1 MRNHAVDSAALESL
15 LLQPSKMAPVK
26 RGADS
31 DHAGSKKQ
39 KHAADDRAAKRQRK
53 SDPAPAHAKTKP
65 EPKTDKPV
73 PVASVL
79 TQEERSFPRG
89 GASVLTPLEHK
100 QIQNEAARDV
110 LFEQSNK
117 KATKGDD
124 SDDDV
129 EMGDAGA
136 DKPAKKKK
144 SKKRKSDAAEKEKDE
159 GIKIESLTHRRLQPG
174 SMVLGQVTQI
184 TPKDIQVAL
193 PNNLVGFVPLTAVSD
208 QFTKRIEALLG
219 ENDKSDAENSA
230 DEDDLD
236 LNDVIRLGQYVRA
249 VVTSTGDDSARKNKK
264 RIELSINPK
273 DVNSSMSKQD
283 LVVNAFVQ
291 ASVASVEDHGL
302 VMDLGLA
309 SGSTKGFMSS
319 KEVGYSVDYNKI
331 QPGAVFL
338 CIVTGSSSNG
348 KIVKL
353 SADVQKIG
361 NVKKTN
367 VLTEAPTID
376 AFQPGAAVDLLV
388 TESTSS
394 GLAGQIIGLLDAT
407 ADVVHAGAAETQKD
421 ISQKYKVGSKV
432 KARIICTFPSDD
444 RRKLGVSL
452 LSHVMALSPRQPV
465 DEKKGPIEFL
475 PISSIVEEAKV
486 THVEPLLGVFLDVGI
501 KGVPGFAHISR
512 LSDDKVD
519 SISADSGKFK
529 INSTHRARVIAYNPL
544 DGLFLISLENKILEQ
559 PFLRVDDVKVGQVV
573 KGKVEKVMITAL
585 GSGAVIVNLAEGIN
599 GVVSETQIADVQLK
613 NPEKKFREG
622 MPVTARVLAID
633 PVRKMIR
640 LTLKK
645 TLVNSEAPVWS
656 SYSDVE
662 EGDSAPGTIV
672 KLMPAGALVQFY
684 GNLKAF
690 LPVGEMSEA
699 YIKDPSEHFRV
710 GQTINV
716 HAISINAENNR
727 MTVSCKDP
735 SVHSPEQQAAFQAL
749 QVGSVV
755 KATVSEKSVERID
768 VELEGSSIKGI
779 LKVGQLTD
787 GSEKKE
793 ESMMKRI
800 RVGQTLEDLVI
811 LDKSEKRPL
820 VWLTNKPSLLAA
832 AKAGS
837 LPSKFE
843 DIREGQTVNGFVQNV
858 DGQRVFVEFAG
869 RLRGVLLKTQ
879 MSQEMAE
886 KADYGLR
893 PYQSITARVLV
904 TDPAKQRFLLTK
916 KDEKDAAAS
925 MSAPKTDKAANK
937 TLVNPAD
944 ETVKDVSE
952 YTLGKLTKAR
962 VTSVKETQLNVSLA
976 DNVLGRIDIS
986 EVFSKWEDIKD
997 RKHPLA
1003 QFKTK
1008 PTLPVR
1014 IIGVHDVKNHK
1025 FLPISH
1031 RSAKTSVF
1039 EMTAKTETELST
1051 EDDLLSLEKL
1061 KVGSTHIAFVNNIGE
1076 NCVWAHISPVVR
1088 GRIDLM
1094 DLSSDVS
1101 LLSDVAANFPI
1112 GSALKVRIKSV
1123 DVSANRLD
1131 LTATSDSVVKPT
1143 SLKDLSPGSI
1153 LPGRVTK
1160 VTERNIMVQL
1170 SDSISGPVTLTEFS
1184 DDYAQAN
1191 PTIYK
1196 KNQIVR
1202 VCVLDVDAPNKKLVL
1217 SMRPSKVLSS
1227 SLPVKDPQVA
1237 NIRQLKVNDVV
1248 RGFVKNVAD
1257 KGLFV
1262 SLSPNVTAFVRIS
1275 DLSDSYIKDWKSAFE
1290 VDQLLKG
1297 KVISVDPALNHVQLT
1312 LKASMLDKNYVA
1324 PLTFGDLKPRMVVTG
1339 KVRKVEDFG
1348 VFVVFD
1354 NSSNVSGLC
1363 HRSQI
1368 ADQPVDDCKKLY
1380 SEGDK
1385 VKAIVLSVDRQ
1396 KHKVSLGLKASY
1408 FKSDDEEES
1417 DDEDGGVEIDED
1429 DSDSDEDA
1437 MDGVEIDMSKVKDM
1451 ESSED
1456 DDEDEDEM
1464 EVDEKPSKSVNGLS
1478 TSGFD
1483 WTGATLEQDKGAVDE
1498 RDSGDDA
1505 AAPKKK
1511 KKKPTIV
1518 EDRTGDLDANG
1529 PQSVADFERLLLG
1542 DPNNSALWMQ
1552 YMAFQIGLN
1561 EVQKA
1566 RDIAERALKTIHM
1579 REEEEKLNMWTALLN
1594 LEIEQGDEERVED
1607 VFGRA
1612 CQHCDKEEIHNRLL
1626 SIYTSTGRYQKAE
1639 ELFQKMS
1646 KNKSLTPNPA
1656 FWLNYA
1662 TFLLTTLNEPARA
1675 RALLPRALQSIPPK
1689 PQHARHLTAKF
1700 AALEFQSPHGD
1711 AERGRTVFEGLLS
1724 TYPKRWDLWDMFV
1737 DLEKSLIKQAKG
1749 QGAKENVSKL
1759 YERMAGMKMKAKR
1772 ARFVFRKWAEWEEKE
1787 GGKKSQE
1794 RVRALAEEY
1803 AEKLRK
1809 AKEGGDE
1816 DEGSEAEE

>member
-1 MRNHAVDSAALESL
+1 
-15 LLQPSKMAPVK
+15 MAPIK
-26 RGADS
+26 RGAES

-39 KHAADDRAAKRQRK
+39 KHAGDDRAAKRQRK
-53 SDPAPAHAKTKP
+53 SDPAPTDAKTKP
-65 EPKTDKPV
+65 ESRTEKPV

-100 QIQNEAARDV
+100 QIQNEATRDV

-117 KATKGDD
+117 KAAKGDD

-129 EMGDAGA
+129 QMEDAGA
-136 DKPAKKKK
+136 TKPTKKK
-144 SKKRKSDAAEKEKDE
+144 SKKRKSDAAGKEKDE
-159 GIKIESLTHRRLQPG
+159 GIKIESLTYRRLQPG

-184 TPKDIQVAL
+184 TSKDVQLAL
-193 PNNLVGFVPLTAVSD
+193 PNNLSGFVPLTAVSD
-208 QFTKRIEALLG
+208 QFTQRIEALLG
-219 ENDKSDAENSA
+219 EDDKSDAEESA
-230 DEDDLD
+230 DD
-236 LNDVIRLGQYVRA
+236 NDVDLKDVLRLGQYLRA
-249 VVTSTGDDSARKNKK
+249 VVTSTGDDAAKKNKK

-273 DVNSSMSKQD
+273 DVNSPISKQD
-283 LVVNAFVQ
+283 LVANAFVQ

-319 KEVGYSVDYNKI
+319 KEVGYSVDYSKV

-338 CIVTGSSSNG
+338 CMVTGTSSNG

-353 SADVQKIG
+353 SADTQKIG
-361 NVKKTN
+361 NIKKAN
-367 VLTEAPTID
+367 VLTQAPTID
-376 AFQPGAAVDLLV
+376 AFQPGTAVDLLV

-394 GLAGQIIGLLDAT
+394 GLAGQIMGLVDAT
-407 ADVVHAGAAETQKD
+407 ADIVHAGAAETQKD

-432 KARIICTFPSDD
+432 KARIICTFPSED

-452 LSHVMALSPRQPV
+452 LGHIMSLSPRQPV
-465 DEKKGPIEFL
+465 DQQKEPLEVL
-475 PISSIVEEAKV
+475 PISTIIEEAKV
-486 THVEPLLGVFLDVGI
+486 THVEPSLGVFLDVGV

-519 SISADSGKFK
+519 TISGESGKFK
-529 INSTHRARVIAYNPL
+529 LNSTHRARVIAFNSL
-544 DGLFLISLENKILEQ
+544 DGLFIISLENKILEQ
-559 PFLRVDDVKVGQVV
+559 PFLRVEDVKVGQIV
-573 KGKVEKVMITAL
+573 KGKVEKVMITAT
-585 GSGAVIVNLAEGIN
+585 GSGAVIVTLADGIN

-622 MPVTARVLAID
+622 MAVTARVLSID
-633 PVRKMIR
+633 TDRKKIR

-645 TLVNSEAPVWS
+645 TLVNSEAPVWV

-662 EGDSAPGTIV
+662 VDESAPGTII

-716 HAISINAENNR
+716 RAISVDAENDK

-735 SVHSPEQQAAFQAL
+735 SVYSPEQQEAFQAL

-755 KATVSEKSVERID
+755 KATVTEKSVERID
-768 VELEGSSIKGI
+768 VELEGSLIKGI

-787 GSEKKE
+787 GSDKKE
-793 ESMMKRI
+793 QSMVKKI

-811 LDKSEKRPL
+811 LSKSEKRSL
-820 VWLTNKPSLLAA
+820 VWLTNKPSMLAA

-837 LPSKFE
+837 LLSKFE
-843 DIREGQTVNGFVQNV
+843 DVREGQTVSGFVQNI

-869 RLRGVLLKTQ
+869 QLRGLLLKTQ
-879 MSQEMAE
+879 MPEEMAA
-886 KADYGLR
+886 KPDYGLR
-893 PYQSITARVLV
+893 RFQSITSRVLV
-904 TDPAKQRFLLTK
+904 SDQSKQRFLLTM
-916 KDEKDAAAS
+916 KDEKSAASS
-925 MSAPKTDKAANK
+925 MSAPKADKTDK

-944 ETVKDVSE
+944 DTITDVSE

-976 DNVLGRIDIS
+976 DNVSGRIDIS

-1008 PTLPVR
+1008 PTLPVK

-1031 RSAKTSVF
+1031 RSGKTAVF
-1039 EMTAKTETELST
+1039 EMTAKTDSKLSSQ
-1051 EDDLLSLEKL
+1051 DDLLSLDKV
-1061 KVGSTHIAFVNNIGE
+1061 KVGSSHIAFINNIGE

-1094 DLSSDVS
+1094 DLSDDVS

-1112 GSALKVRIKSV
+1112 GSALKVRVKEV
-1123 DVSANRLD
+1123 DVSKNRLD
-1131 LTATSDSVVKPT
+1131 LTATSDAVVKPS
-1143 SLKDLSPGSI
+1143 SLKDLSPGMI

-1160 VTERNIMVQL
+1160 VSERNIIVQL
-1170 SDSISGPVTLTEFS
+1170 SDSISAPIDLTEFS
-1184 DDYAQAN
+1184 DDFAQAN
-1191 PTIYK
+1191 PTLYK

-1202 VCVLDVDAPNKKLVL
+1202 VCVLDVDAPNKKLFPTL
-1217 SMRPSKVLSS
+1217 RPSKVLSS
-1227 SLPVKDPQVA
+1227 SLPVKDPHVA

-1248 RGFVKNVAD
+1248 RGFVKNVSD

-1262 SLSPNVTAFVRIS
+1262 SLSPTVTAYVRIS

-1290 VDQLLKG
+1290 VDQLVKG
-1297 KVISVDPALNHVQLT
+1297 KVIAVDPALNHLQLT
-1312 LKASMLDKNYVA
+1312 LKASMLDKDYVPA
-1324 PLTFGDLKPRMVVTG
+1324 LNFEDIKPRMVVTG
-1339 KVRKVEDFG
+1339 KVRKVMDFG
-1348 VFVVFD
+1348 VFVLFD
-1354 NSSNVSGLC
+1354 NSNNVSGLC
-1363 HRSQI
+1363 HKSQI
-1368 ADQPVDDCKKLY
+1368 ADQPVEDCKKLY

-1385 VKAIVLSVDRQ
+1385 VKAIVLKVNPAQ
-1396 KHKVSLGLKASY
+1396 KQVSLGLKASY
-1408 FKSDDEEES
+1408 FKKDDEEES
-1417 DDEDGGVEIDED
+1417 DDDDEDGGVEIDED
-1429 DSDSDEDA
+1429 SESEDDD
-1437 MDGVEIDMSKVKDM
+1437 MEGVEIDLSKVKDM
-1451 ESSED
+1451 ESSDEESE
-1456 DDEDEDEM
+1456 DDEDAMD
-1464 EVDEKPSKSVNGLS
+1464 VDEKPSKSVNGLS

-1483 WTGATLEQDKGAVDE
+1483 WTGASLEQAIGAAE
-1498 RDSGDDA
+1498 HDSDSEDA
-1505 AAPKKK
+1505 SASKKKK

-1542 DPNNSALWMQ
+1542 DPNNSTLWMQ
-1552 YMAFQIGLN
+1552 YMAFQVGLN

-1594 LEIEQGDEERVED
+1594 LEIEQGDDERVDE

-1639 ELFQKMS
+1639 DLFQKMT
-1646 KNKSLTPNPA
+1646 KIKSLTPNPS

-1662 TFLLTTLNEPARA
+1662 TFLMTTLNEPARA
-1675 RALLPRALQSIPPK
+1675 RALLPRATQSIPEK
-1689 PQHARHLTAKF
+1689 HLRHLTAKF
-1700 AALEFQSPHGD
+1700 AALEFHSPHGD
-1711 AERGRTVFEGLLS
+1711 AEHGRTLFEKLLD
-1724 TYPKRWDLWDMFV
+1724 TYPNQFDLWDMFV
-1737 DLEKSLIKQAKG
+1737 DLEKSLVKKG
-1749 QGAKENVSKL
+1749 KTGGAKENVSKL
-1759 YERMAGMKMKAKR
+1759 YERMASMNPKAKR

-1794 RVRALAEEY
+1794 RVRALAEEC

-1809 AKEGGDE
+1809 KAEKAAKKAAGGEDE
-1816 DEGSEAEE
+1816 DESDDE